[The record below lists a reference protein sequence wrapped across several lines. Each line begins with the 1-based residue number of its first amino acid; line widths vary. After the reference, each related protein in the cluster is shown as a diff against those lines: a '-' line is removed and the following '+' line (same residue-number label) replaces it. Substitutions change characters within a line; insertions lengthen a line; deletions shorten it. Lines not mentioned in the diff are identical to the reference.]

1 MAIDRT
7 WLYAGLIVAAGISI
21 SSILKAGPRVKK
33 GDRVLLFGDSL
44 AVGLSPPLADLT
56 KSGGV
61 GFKGIGKVGST
72 VRDWSGQTKLAADLR
87 AALAERPTV
96 VLCSLGTNDEAL
108 SPEAARAEV
117 PLIDTLIALVR
128 DSGAEL
134 GWIGP
139 PRLQKTN
146 GFSAIIQAKVPQ
158 NRYFHSETYE
168 IPRSSDGLHPTVL
181 GYAGWAGVI
190 WRWISG

>member
-33 GDRVLLFGDSL
+33 GDRILLFGDSL
-44 AVGLSPPLADLT
+44 AVGLAPPLSDLA

-61 GFKGIGKVGST
+61 GFTGIGKVGST
-72 VRDWSGQTKLAADLR
+72 VRDWAGQSQLNTELR
-87 AALAERPTV
+87 AKLAERPTV

-108 SPEAARAEV
+108 SPDSARAEV
-117 PLIDTLIALVR
+117 PLIDTLIALIR

-134 GWIGP
+134 GWVGP

-146 GFSAIIQAKVPQ
+146 GFSAIIQSKLPQ
-158 NRYFHSETYE
+158 NRYFHSEKYD
-168 IPRSSDGLHPTVL
+168 IPRANDGLHPTVL
-181 GYAGWAGVI
+181 GYAGWAGVL
-190 WRWISG
+190 WRWVSG